1 MSDLVMTP
9 AAGERLMRFV
19 GDRVRFTL
27 HPTGGIPAGWRGVLR
42 TTLGRGRAARDE
54 AVATHGGATW
64 ASVAWRDIPLI
75 PDGDGWSIE
84 LSLTEVGYFRAK
96 AYAVDRRGHQ
106 HWPAGGDVGIPVHPD
121 AHRTANTIYCAF
133 VRAFGET
140 KRHHTTRHGLLEEQ
154 FSALDHH
161 GYALLPPSGKFRDL
175 ANQLPH
181 IIDDLGCRIVHLL
194 PVNPTPTTYARF
206 GRYGS
211 PYAALDFTAIDPA
224 LVVFDKR
231 TTAVDQFRELAYAV
245 HLKGAKLFL
254 DLAINHTGWGSRL
267 MDEHPEWFVRNPDGT
282 FHSPGAW
289 GTTWEDLVELDH
301 QGGALWTH
309 LADAFLTWC
318 QRGVDGFRCDAGYM
332 VPLPAWQYI
341 TARVRQEF
349 PDTVFLL
356 EGLGGG
362 LDVTASLLTEGG
374 MQWAYSELFQNYS
387 GPEIA
392 SYLDYAHAQ
401 SAKTGVMVHYSE
413 THDNDRLAKG
423 GRAWSLLRNRLSA
436 LTSVCGG
443 YGFTCGVEWLAAEKI
458 EVHQSRGLSWGS
470 QHNLVTELAA
480 LTRLVSDHPCF
491 FDGAAL
497 TRVSGSDSPVYA
509 LRRDS
514 AEGRDHVL
522 VLANTDVTSPQRISI
537 PLVALKGFGKGL
549 IDLLDPDRLVVS
561 TLDGET
567 LTIELAAGDARC
579 LADTLTAR
587 GLSGTGYRRARAQ
600 AAWAIQALAQVLPLE
615 DIGIHDWHRLAALV
629 DAAPVT
635 FLAAL
640 PHLDPTVAR
649 NDLLAAFDTAIIADG
664 MPQVIAWNLRDLGCV
679 TLIPPG
685 HWLLVRD
692 SAPFSATLRLGPDGQ
707 RPVYTRSIPSGEG
720 HIAAFAPPDLR
731 GRPSADAQLLLER
744 FTTEGRQAH
753 GRLRFLS
760 GRPELTPRHPEQG
773 LALLTNGIGG
783 MARLGVDLGSIQSK
797 YDCLLGANLHPSA
810 PCDRHVLA
818 KRARV
823 WVNADGFITPLDR
836 ANLAGFEAGPPA
848 RWTFV
853 ANAGDGR
860 TVPITLTVDM
870 LEGRNTTVL
879 RFQRLDGPP
888 PWGVSL
894 PAGREVRL
902 TVRVDLED
910 RSFHSETR
918 REPGSE
924 RHFNDHTTAL
934 IDRAGFSFAPVGR
947 ALRVWSDRGNWH
959 SEPEWCTAIPHPIE
973 ASRGMTDMGDAWSPG
988 WFDVPLDGGADAT
1001 VVACADAED
1010 PPAALIAGFATA
1022 RKTAQESLSARAAV
1036 NDELWRTLATAAGA
1050 YVVRR
1055 GKLKTVIAGYPWF
1068 LDWGRDS
1075 LIAARGLIAAGMTD
1089 EVRQLLCAFGR
1100 FEEGGTLPNFLN
1112 GDDASNRD
1120 TSDAPLWFGIACSD
1134 LAAVLG
1140 NDVYAT
1146 PVDGGGRTLLD
1157 VLRAIAV
1164 GYLRGT
1170 ANGIRVDIPSGLVW
1184 SPSHFTWM
1192 DTNHPA
1198 GTPREG
1204 YPVEIQCLWIRLLRQ
1219 LEKLRVPTP
1228 EDPWWALAERAERSL
1243 HERFWLEDRG
1253 WFADLLIAPAG
1264 VPALQAVSD
1273 TALRS
1278 NQLLAVSLGL
1288 VDGTRARRAVAAA
1301 ARYLVVPGALRSLAP
1316 LPVQPPLPI
1325 RSHDGRLLN
1334 NPDEPYWGRYEGD
1347 EDTQRKPA
1355 YHNGTAW
1362 TWTFPGFCEALAR
1375 AWDFSPAAV
1384 DTARAYLS
1392 SIDRLLVEGCFGH
1405 LPEIIDGDTPH
1416 TQRGC
1421 DAQAWGATEALRVW
1435 KLLNS
1440 PQR

>member
-9 AAGERLMRFV
+9 ATGDRLVRFV

-27 HPTGGIPAGWRGVLR
+27 RPTGGDQTGWRALLR

-54 AVATHGGATW
+54 AVATHGATTW
-64 ASVAWRDIPLI
+64 ASVAWRDIPLN

-106 HWPAGGDVGIPVHPD
+106 HWPAGDDVGIPVHPD
-121 AHRTANTIYCAF
+121 AQRTANTIYCAF

-140 KRHHTTRHGLLEEQ
+140 KRFQSTRHGLLEEQ
-154 FSALDHH
+154 FANFENH
-161 GYALLPPSGKFRDL
+161 GYALLPPSGTFRDL

-194 PVNPTPTTYARF
+194 PVNPTPTSYARF
-206 GRYGS
+206 GRFGS

-267 MDEHPEWFVRNPDGT
+267 MDEHPEWFVRNADGT

-289 GTTWEDLVELDH
+289 GTTWEDLVELEH
-301 QGGALWTH
+301 RGGALWTH

-318 QRGVDGFRCDAGYM
+318 RRGVDGFRCDAGYM

-349 PDTVFLL
+349 PDTIFLL

-387 GPEIA
+387 AAEI
-392 SYLDYAHAQ
+392 STYLDYAHAQ
-401 SAKTGVMVHYSE
+401 STKTGVMVHYSE

-423 GRAWSLLRNRLSA
+423 GRVWSLLRNRLSA

-443 YGFTCGVEWLAAEKI
+443 YGFTCGVEWLAAERI

-470 QHNLVTELAA
+470 AHNLVAELSA
-480 LTRLVSDHPCF
+480 LTRLISDHPCF
-491 FDGAAL
+491 FDGAML
-497 TRVSGSDSPVYA
+497 TRVSDTASPVYA

-514 AEGRDHVL
+514 AEGIDHVL
-522 VLANTDVTSPQRISI
+522 VLANTDVANSQRITI
-537 PLVALKGFGKGL
+537 PLSQLAGFGDEL
-549 IDLLDPDRLVVS
+549 NDLLDPQRPVVA
-561 TLDGET
+561 TRVDTALI
-567 LTIELAAGDARC
+567 IELSAGDCRC
-579 LADTLTAR
+579 LADAAKPR
-587 GLSGTGYRRARAQ
+587 GLTGTTYRRARAQ
-600 AAWAIQALAQVLPLE
+600 VAWAVQALAQVLPLE
-615 DIGIHDWHRLAALV
+615 DIGAHDWHRLAALV
-629 DAAPVT
+629 DTAPVT

-640 PHLDPTVAR
+640 AHLDPVIAR
-649 NDLLAAFDTAIIADG
+649 SDLLAALDAGVAADA
-664 MPQVIAWNLRDLGCV
+664 MPQVVAWNLRDLRCV

-692 SAPFSATLRLGPDGQ
+692 SAPFSATLRLGDQ

-731 GRPSADAQLLLER
+731 GRSSADAQLLLER

-760 GRPELTPRHPEQG
+760 GRPELTPRNTEQG
-773 LALLTNGIGG
+773 IALLTNGIGG

-810 PCDRHVLA
+810 PSDRHVLA
-818 KRARV
+818 KRVRV
-823 WVNADGFITPLDR
+823 WVNADGFITPLDHT
-836 ANLAGFEAGPPA
+836 NLAGFEPGPPA
-848 RWTFV
+848 HWTFV

-860 TVPITLTVDM
+860 TVPITLSVDM
-870 LEGRNTTVL
+870 LDGRNTTVL
-879 RFQRLDGPP
+879 RFQQLAGPP

-902 TVRVDLED
+902 TVRIDLED
-910 RSFHSETR
+910 RSFHGETR
-918 REPGSE
+918 RNDGSDL
-924 RHFNDHTTAL
+924 HFREHTTAL
-934 IDRAGFSFAPVGR
+934 SDRAGFAFAPVGH
-947 ALRVWSDRGNWH
+947 ALRAWSDHGHWH
-959 SEPEWCTAIPHPIE
+959 GEAEWCTGIPHPIE
-973 ASRGMTDMGDAWSPG
+973 ASRGMTNSGDAWSPG
-988 WFDVPLDGGADAT
+988 WFDLPLAIGADVT
-1001 VVACADAED
+1001 LVVCADSED
-1010 PPAALIAGFATA
+1010 PPTALVSGFV
-1022 RKTAQESLSARAAV
+1022 EARALQQTALAERASAS
-1036 NDELWRTLATAAGA
+1036 DDLGQTLARAAGA

-1089 EVRQLLCAFGR
+1089 EVSQLLAAFGR
-1100 FEEGGTLPNFLN
+1100 FEDGGTLPNFLN

-1120 TSDAPLWFGIACSD
+1120 TSDAPLWFGVACGD
-1134 LAAVLG
+1134 LAATLG
-1140 NDVYAT
+1140 DQIYAT
-1146 PVDGGGRTLLD
+1146 PVDGGSRTFVD

-1170 ANGIRVDIPSGLVW
+1170 ANGIRVDAPSGLVW

-1219 LEKLRVPTP
+1219 LEKLRVPST

-1243 HERFWLEDRG
+1243 HERFWLAERG
-1253 WFADLLIAPAG
+1253 WFSDLLIAPSG
-1264 VPALQAVSD
+1264 VPALQAVAD

-1288 VDGTRARRAVAAA
+1288 VDGTRARRTVAAA

-1325 RSHDGRLLN
+1325 RSHDGKLLN

-1362 TWTFPGFCEALAR
+1362 TWTFPSFCEALAR
-1375 AWDFSPAAV
+1375 AWDFSPPAV
-1384 DTARAYLS
+1384 DAARSYLS

-1405 LPEIIDGDTPH
+1405 LPEIIDGDAPH

-1421 DAQAWGATEALRVW
+1421 DAQAWGTTEALRVW
-1435 KLLNS
+1435 KLLNG
-1440 PQR
+1440 PRR